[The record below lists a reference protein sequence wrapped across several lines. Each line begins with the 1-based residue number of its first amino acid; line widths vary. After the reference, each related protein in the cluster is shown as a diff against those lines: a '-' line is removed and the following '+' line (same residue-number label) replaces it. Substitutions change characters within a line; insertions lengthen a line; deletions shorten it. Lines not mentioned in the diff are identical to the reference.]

1 MEDTQDDQG
10 RYKPVPAHVMVY
22 EVTGPMFFGAADKI
36 PHMDRETDKS
46 VLILRMRAVPALDI
60 TALNGLRRLWE
71 ECRRQDI
78 QVVFSH
84 VNEQPMS
91 VFQKSGL
98 LDEVG
103 RENFQPNIDAA
114 LDRAAQLDGVAK

>member
-1 MEDTQDDQG
+1 
-10 RYKPVPAHVMVY
+10 
-22 EVTGPMFFGAADKI
+22 
-36 PHMDRETDKS
+36 MDRETDKS
-46 VLILRMRAVPALDI
+46 VLVLRMRAVPALDI